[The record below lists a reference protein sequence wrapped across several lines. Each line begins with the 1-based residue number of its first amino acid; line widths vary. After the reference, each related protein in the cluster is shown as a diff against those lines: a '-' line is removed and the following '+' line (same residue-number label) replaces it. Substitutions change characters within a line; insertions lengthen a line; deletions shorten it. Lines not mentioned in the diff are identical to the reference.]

1 MKTTLI
7 YKQADILMQLAAL
20 IIPAI
25 AALLHQSNTPAEICL
40 ISLGAVQVLSCIINR
55 RHLDPFLR
63 SMTRTGYEVTLLLM
77 VVATLVFGIAEVI
90 FSLAAAATLVAVI
103 AAEYTLCFY
112 YFLLL
117 FSPLMALWYL
127 TITIH
132 EMLTLK
138 RMAHRRDYM

>member
-77 VVATLVFGIAEVI
+77 VVATLVTAIA
-90 FSLAAAATLVAVI
+90 S
-103 AAEYTLCFY
+103 EYILCFY

>member
-1 MKTTLI
+1 
-7 YKQADILMQLAAL
+7 MQLAAL

-77 VVATLVFGIAEVI
+77 VVATLVTAIA
-90 FSLAAAATLVAVI
+90 S
-103 AAEYTLCFY
+103 EYILCFY